1 MVNKNTL
8 RKLSD
13 RELENYL
20 KPETRFV
27 PEAIEMAFEI
37 LEERGRIFSEDEK
50 SLIQNNIQQRKKAE
64 EDKLNEEKEI
74 WRDHIT
80 TDQNAIQL
88 FPREIILIMTVFL
101 GTIPGSILLGW
112 NFIKLKKF
120 GAAVLTFVFGF
131 SFLLVQNIIVPF
143 LYYTGS
149 KNFYTLKKNPE
160 FFISALGALILLVFW
175 VMFTPKKLP
184 YRAASYSIPIVIS
197 LGMIALIFINPNGLF
212 SNNFLFSIIRD
223 YKVLFD

>member
-37 LEERGRIFSEDEK
+37 LEERGCIFSEDEK
-50 SLIQNNIQQRKKAE
+50 GLIQNIIQQKKKVE
-64 EDKLNEEKEI
+64 EDKINQEKEL
-74 WRDHIT
+74 WKDHIT

-88 FPREIILIMTVFL
+88 FPREIILIISVFL

-120 GAAVLTFVFGF
+120 GAAVLTFAFGF
-131 SFLLVQNIIVPF
+131 SFLLVQNLIVPF
-143 LYYTGS
+143 LYYTSS

-160 FFISALGALILLVFW
+160 FFISAIGALILLVFW

-184 YRAASYSIPIVIS
+184 YRAASYLVPMVIS
-197 LGMIALIFINPNGLF
+197 LGMITLIFSNPNGLF
-212 SNNFLFSIIRD
+212 STNFLFSIIRD
-223 YKVLFD
+223 YKGLFD

>member
-27 PEAIEMAFEI
+27 PEAIEMAIEI
-37 LEERGRIFSEDEK
+37 LQERGRIFSEDEK
-50 SLIQNNIQQRKKAE
+50 GLIQNIIQQKKKAE
-64 EDKLNEEKEI
+64 EDKINQEKEL
-74 WRDHIT
+74 WKDHIT

-88 FPREIILIMTVFL
+88 FPREIILIISVFL

-120 GAAVLTFVFGF
+120 GAAVLTFAFGF
-131 SFLLVQNIIVPF
+131 SFLLVQNLIVPF
-143 LYYTGS
+143 LYYTSS

-160 FFISALGALILLVFW
+160 FFISAIGALILLVFW

-184 YRAASYSIPIVIS
+184 YRAASYLVPIVIT

-212 SNNFLFSIIRD
+212 STNFLFSIIRD